1 MMRFTG
7 FRDRCR
13 GVVAF
18 SLLIFALSGGAA
30 NVQARELAW
39 RALDVAA
46 RLDSDGR
53 LHVIERHAMV
63 FTGDW
68 NGGERRFRLGF
79 GQDLRLK
86 RVARLDPVS
95 NMERA
100 LTEGDVARVDNFAWH
115 DSTTLRWRSRNPGDP
130 PFNRTEIVY
139 ILEYT
144 LSNILTPEGN
154 LFLLDHDFAFP
165 DRPGP
170 ILAFSLDLEFDPAWR
185 PQRPVPRLLKLKS
198 VFPGQGFVLAVP
210 LEYQGPGRP
219 AGVRQGPA
227 AATRYSLIVFLV
239 AALVIAYGAFYR
251 REKSLGRFDPL
262 RPPSAIDEPWL
273 QENVF
278 KMAPEVAGAAWD
290 DTTAAP
296 EVAAVLARLVAEGK
310 LLTEIKNN
318 ESRWFRKDVLHMQ
331 LLTDRGNLNSYERSL
346 IDALFLGRDSTDT
359 ETIRK
364 KYSSHGF
371 DPASRIK
378 GALATLVKGLVR
390 AKPQPSP
397 PSRALAVVVL
407 GLGVVLLALAALLRH
422 EEAMI
427 ALVSA
432 GLLIFFYAAAAYRAA
447 LSRKDVGLVRL
458 RSLKYLALLLP
469 YLTAVIFIIAG
480 NPFALSLPLL
490 AGGAFFVL
498 GAYLN
503 VLSNAMCKDGK
514 ERIALKKRLAAARR
528 YFIEQL
534 KLSKPQ
540 LKDEWLPY
548 LIAFGVGP
556 QVDRWFRAYG
566 GSTNTGVS
574 DPPLGASGGSTGGWT
589 GGGGKFGGAGATGS
603 WAAAIGD
610 VASGVSSSSSGG
622 SSGGGG
628 GGGSSGGGGGGG
640 W

>member
-1 MMRFTG
+1 MMRVAA
-7 FRDRCR
+7 FRDKCR
-13 GVVAF
+13 GFVVS
-18 SLLIFALSGGAA
+18 SLLISALCFAVD
-30 NVQARELAW
+30 VQARELAW

-53 LHVIERHAMV
+53 LHVTERHAMV

-79 GQDLRLK
+79 GQDLKLK
-86 RVARLDPVS
+86 RVARLDAVS
-95 NMERA
+95 NAERA
-100 LTEGDVARVDNFAWH
+100 LTEGDVARLDNFAWH
-115 DSTTLRWRSRNPGDP
+115 DSTTLRWRSRRPGDS

-144 LSNILTPEGN
+144 LSNILASDGN

-185 PQRPVPRLLKLKS
+185 PQRPVPRPLKLKS
-198 VFPGQGFVLAVP
+198 IFPGQGFVLTVP

-219 AGVRQGPA
+219 AGVRLGPA
-227 AATRYSLIVFLV
+227 AATRYSLILFLV
-239 AALVIAYGAFYR
+239 AALAIAYRAFYR

-262 RPPSAIDEPWL
+262 RPPSVIDETWL

-310 LLTEIKNN
+310 IRTEIKND
-318 ESRWFRKDVLHMQ
+318 ESRWFRKEVLHMR
-331 LLTDRGNLNSYERSL
+331 LLTDRENLNGYERSL
-346 IDALFLGRDSTDT
+346 IDSLFLGRDSTDT
-359 ETIRK
+359 EKIRK
-364 KYSSHGF
+364 KYGSHGF

-378 GALATLVKGLVR
+378 GALGALVKGLVR
-390 AKPQPSP
+390 VKPQPSP
-397 PSRALAVVVL
+397 PSRALAILVL
-407 GLGVVLLALAALLRH
+407 GLGVVSLAFAALLRH

-427 ALVSA
+427 ALVGG

-447 LSRKDVGLVRL
+447 LSRKDVEFVRR

-469 YLTAVIFIIAG
+469 YLTAIIFIIAR
-480 NPFALSLPLL
+480 NPFELSLPLL
-490 AGGAFFVL
+490 AGGALFVL

-503 VLSNAMCKDGK
+503 VLGKAMCEDGR

-534 KLSKPQ
+534 KVPKPQ

-556 QVDRWFRAYG
+556 HVDRWFRAYG
-566 GSTNTGVS
+566 GSTKTGES
-574 DPPLGASGGSTGGWT
+574 DSASSSAVASAAGWT

-603 WAAAIGD
+603 WASAIGD
-610 VASGVSSSSSGG
+610 VASGVSNSSSD
-622 SSGGGG
+622 GGGG